1 MCLKSAHRR
10 GVAIAF
16 GSDAIFEG
24 AGLSRG
30 QTTLRWIDSYATGG
44 LAPNELVRA
53 MTSTAARA
61 LGERERGSLRTGMAA
76 DIVPTAANPL
86 DDAQA
91 LKHVAFVMK
100 NGRVVR
106 KP

>member
-1 MCLKSAHRR
+1 
-10 GVAIAF
+10 
-16 GSDAIFEG
+16 
-24 AGLSRG
+24 
-30 QTTLRWIDSYATGG
+30 
-44 LAPNELVRA
+44 

-61 LGERERGSLRTGMAA
+61 LGVERERGSLRTGMAA
-76 DIVPTAANPL
+76 DIVATAANPL

-106 KP
+106 RP